1 MRRKSLLWIILSASL
16 VVLMSAGSVFAAGFA
31 LYEGGARGLVLGA
44 GMTAAADDAS
54 AVFYN
59 PAGITQLK
67 GIHTMFGA
75 TFINPNY
82 NVVTE
87 GTPTGNQETGL
98 KSYWHTIPHAYYT
111 QQFSDRIWFGLGAFS
126 RFGLETEYPE
136 NWAGRY
142 SSYHGHVQS
151 IEINP
156 NVAYKINS
164 ALSVAGGLN
173 ITYFNFNHY
182 QRKIPTAL
190 GDVDAS
196 LEADAWGWGFNLAA
210 HYKPVDW
217 FSAGISY
224 RSRVSQHL
232 EGDADFT
239 VPNPAIAGLFPDTD
253 INGNLRLPDM
263 VFAGVNFKA
272 LKNLSI
278 GGGVYWTNW
287 STYDKLQIFYDDGI
301 GPAGTTESKTIKHWE
316 DTFRYMIGVEW
327 NATSWM
333 DVRASY
339 TYDECPIPDRSID
352 YLLPDSDR
360 HQFAFGLG
368 FHKGPWLC
376 DVTYMYLMITGRD
389 IQARPAE
396 GIYGGEVKDGY
407 AHLIGLSLGYK
418 F

>member
-1 MRRKSLLWIILSASL
+1 MRRKSLLWILLSASL

-87 GTPTGNQETGL
+87 GTPTGDQETGL

-239 VPNPAIAGLFPDTD
+239 KPPGLPAAFFNDT
-253 INGNLRLPDM
+253 
-263 VFAGVNFKA
+263 GVNGDLA
-272 LKNLSI
+272 SGHGLRRRE
-278 GGGVYWTNW
+278 
-287 STYDKLQIFYDDGI
+287 LQ
-301 GPAGTTESKTIKHWE
+301 GPEE
-316 DTFRYMIGVEW
+316 PVDR
-327 NATSWM
+327 
-333 DVRASY
+333 RRCLL
-339 TYDECPIPDRSID
+339 DELEHLRQA
-352 YLLPDSDR
+352 PDSLR
-360 HQFAFGLG
+360 
-368 FHKGPWLC
+368 
-376 DVTYMYLMITGRD
+376 
-389 IQARPAE
+389 
-396 GIYGGEVKDGY
+396 
-407 AHLIGLSLGYK
+407 
-418 F
+418 